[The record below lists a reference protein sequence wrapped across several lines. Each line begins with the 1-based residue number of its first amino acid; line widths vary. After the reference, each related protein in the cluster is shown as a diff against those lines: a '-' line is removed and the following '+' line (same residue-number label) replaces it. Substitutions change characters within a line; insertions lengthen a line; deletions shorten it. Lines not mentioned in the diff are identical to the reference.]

1 MYLRNL
7 FTLLC
12 LALTL
17 GAQAQDNPYRVYT
30 RQLPFS
36 MPEVAAPVFP
46 KKTVS
51 LTRYG
56 AKGDGKTLCTEAFSK
71 AIDELSRQGGGRL
84 SVPQGVW
91 FTGPIVLKSHVDLH
105 LEKGAVILFSGD
117 MDLYPVIETNY
128 EGELRKHCQ
137 SPVSAVGQT
146 DIAITGQGII
156 DGNGI
161 CWRPLKKEKV
171 TEGQWKKFTSKGGV
185 FPRSTMWYP
194 SEERVKMRPVLL
206 YLESC
211 RNVLLQGV
219 TFQNSPNWCLHPLLC
234 ENLIVDQ
241 VMVRNPAYA
250 QNGDAIDVES
260 CRNVL
265 VVNSSFD
272 AGDDGICLK
281 SGRDEQG
288 RRRGRPTENVVVDGC
303 TVFNG
308 HGGFVVGSE
317 MSGGVRNIWVNDCQF
332 LGTDAGLRF
341 KSCRGRGGVV
351 ENIYIRNISMADI
364 LGDAV
369 TFDLFYGGK
378 SVIEQLE
385 SGERINN
392 IAAEPVGEGTPV
404 FRNIDIQHVVCRGAH
419 RALWFNGLPEMPI
432 SDIRLSDITIQADE
446 PGDFFN
452 CKNITKKNV
461 VVE

>member
-51 LTRYG
+51 LAQYG

-265 VVNSSFD
+265 VINSSFD

-432 SDIRLSDITIQADE
+432 SDIRLSDITIQSDE

>member
-12 LALTL
+12 LTLTL
-17 GAQAQDNPYRVYT
+17 GAQAQENPYCAYT

-36 MPEVAAPVFP
+36 MSEVAAPVFP

-51 LTRYG
+51 LAQYG

-194 SEERVKMRPVLL
+194 SEERVKMRSVLL

-265 VVNSSFD
+265 VINSSFD

-432 SDIRLSDITIQADE
+432 SDICLSDITIQADE

>member
-17 GAQAQDNPYRVYT
+17 GAQAQENPYRAYT

-51 LTRYG
+51 LTQYG

-156 DGNGI
+156 DGNG
-161 CWRPLKKEKV
+161 R
-171 TEGQWKKFTSKGGV
+171 QWKKFTSKGGV

-265 VVNSSFD
+265 VINSSFD

-303 TVFNG
+303 MVFNG

>member
-51 LTRYG
+51 LTQYG
-56 AKGDGKTLCTEAFSK
+56 AKGDGKTLCTEAFSR

-171 TEGQWKKFTSKGGV
+171 TEGQWKKYTSKGGV

-265 VVNSSFD
+265 VINSSFD

>member
-36 MPEVAAPVFP
+36 MPEVTAPVFP

-51 LTRYG
+51 LAQYG

-265 VVNSSFD
+265 VINSSFD

>member
-17 GAQAQDNPYRVYT
+17 GAQAQDNPYRAYT

-51 LTRYG
+51 LTQYG

-146 DIAITGQGII
+146 DIAISGQGII

-452 CKNITKKNV
+452 CKNITKKKV

>member
-17 GAQAQDNPYRVYT
+17 GAQAQDNPYRAYT

-51 LTRYG
+51 LTQYG

-71 AIDELSRQGGGRL
+71 AIDELSREGGGRL

>member
-36 MPEVAAPVFP
+36 MPEVTAPVFP

-51 LTRYG
+51 LAQYG
-56 AKGDGKTLCTEAFSK
+56 AKGDGKTLCTEAFSR

>member
-17 GAQAQDNPYRVYT
+17 GAQAQDNPYRAYT

-51 LTRYG
+51 LTQYG

-146 DIAITGQGII
+146 DIAISGQGII

-272 AGDDGICLK
+272 DGDDGICLK

>member
-36 MPEVAAPVFP
+36 MPEVTAPVFP

-51 LTRYG
+51 LAQYG

-265 VVNSSFD
+265 VINSSFD

-432 SDIRLSDITIQADE
+432 SDIRLNDITIQADE

>member
-36 MPEVAAPVFP
+36 MPEVATPVFP

-432 SDIRLSDITIQADE
+432 SDIRLSDIIIQANE
-446 PGDFFN
+446 PGDCFN

>member
-17 GAQAQDNPYRVYT
+17 GAQAQDNPYRAYT

-51 LTRYG
+51 LAQYG

-265 VVNSSFD
+265 VINSSFD

-432 SDIRLSDITIQADE
+432 SDIRLNDITIQADE

>member
-17 GAQAQDNPYRVYT
+17 GAQAQENPYRAYT

-36 MPEVAAPVFP
+36 MPEVTAPVFP

-51 LTRYG
+51 LAQYG

-265 VVNSSFD
+265 VINSSFD

>member
-17 GAQAQDNPYRVYT
+17 GAQAQDNPYRAYT

-36 MPEVAAPVFP
+36 MPEVAAPVYP

-51 LTRYG
+51 LTQYG

-146 DIAITGQGII
+146 DIAISGQGII

-272 AGDDGICLK
+272 DGDDGICLK

>member
-1 MYLRNL
+1 M
-7 FTLLC
+7 
-12 LALTL
+12 
-17 GAQAQDNPYRVYT
+17 
-30 RQLPFS
+30 
-36 MPEVAAPVFP
+36 
-46 KKTVS
+46 
-51 LTRYG
+51 
-56 AKGDGKTLCTEAFSK
+56 
-71 AIDELSRQGGGRL
+71 
-84 SVPQGVW
+84 
-91 FTGPIVLKSHVDLH
+91 
-105 LEKGAVILFSGD
+105 
-117 MDLYPVIETNY
+117 
-128 EGELRKHCQ
+128 
-137 SPVSAVGQT
+137 SAVGQT

-250 QNGDAIDVES
+250 QNCDAIDVES

-265 VVNSSFD
+265 VINSSFD

-364 LGDAV
+364 LGA
-369 TFDLFYGGK
+369 
-378 SVIEQLE
+378 ER
-385 SGERINN
+385 SG
-392 IAAEPVGEGTPV
+392 
-404 FRNIDIQHVVCRGAH
+404 
-419 RALWFNGLPEMPI
+419 L
-432 SDIRLSDITIQADE
+432 
-446 PGDFFN
+446 
-452 CKNITKKNV
+452 
-461 VVE
+461 

>member
-1 MYLRNL
+1 
-7 FTLLC
+7 
-12 LALTL
+12 
-17 GAQAQDNPYRVYT
+17 
-30 RQLPFS
+30 
-36 MPEVAAPVFP
+36 
-46 KKTVS
+46 
-51 LTRYG
+51 
-56 AKGDGKTLCTEAFSK
+56 
-71 AIDELSRQGGGRL
+71 
-84 SVPQGVW
+84 
-91 FTGPIVLKSHVDLH
+91 
-105 LEKGAVILFSGD
+105 
-117 MDLYPVIETNY
+117 
-128 EGELRKHCQ
+128 
-137 SPVSAVGQT
+137 
-146 DIAITGQGII
+146 
-156 DGNGI
+156 
-161 CWRPLKKEKV
+161 
-171 TEGQWKKFTSKGGV
+171 
-185 FPRSTMWYP
+185 
-194 SEERVKMRPVLL
+194 MRPVLL

-404 FRNIDIQHVVCRGAH
+404 FRNIDIGKKKVDAVAEMLRDI
-419 RALWFNGLPEMPI
+419 NPEIDSGLRLV
-432 SDIRLSDITIQADE
+432 DTGYTGQRLSGYVFLCVDNIELRREITEKCKDNPYIKAMFDFRMGLTSAQHYAADMSNAKMVESFLKSMAFSHAEAKEAMPVSACNIPLSVCPTVRSIVALGVANFVNFAKGLGLKKQIQIDAFE
-446 PGDFFN
+446 QAVTAF
-452 CKNITKKNV
+452 
-461 VVE
+461 

>member
-432 SDIRLSDITIQADE
+432 SDIRLSDIIIQADE

>member
-17 GAQAQDNPYRVYT
+17 GAQAQENPYRAYT

-51 LTRYG
+51 LTQYG

-84 SVPQGVW
+84 SIPQGVW

-265 VVNSSFD
+265 VINSSFD

-432 SDIRLSDITIQADE
+432 SDIRLSDITIQSDE

>member
-12 LALTL
+12 FALAL
-17 GAQAQDNPYRVYT
+17 GAQAQDNPYRAYT

-51 LTRYG
+51 LTQYG
-56 AKGDGKTLCTEAFSK
+56 AKGDGKTLCTEAFSR

-91 FTGPIVLKSHVDLH
+91 FTGPIVLKSHVNLH

-117 MDLYPVIETNY
+117 MNLYPVIETNY

-171 TEGQWKKFTSKGGV
+171 TEGQWKKYTSKGGV

-265 VVNSSFD
+265 VINSSFD

-432 SDIRLSDITIQADE
+432 SDIRLNDITIQADE

>member
-17 GAQAQDNPYRVYT
+17 GAQAQDNPYRAYT

-56 AKGDGKTLCTEAFSK
+56 AKGDGKTLCTEAFSR

-404 FRNIDIQHVVCRGAH
+404 FLNIDIQHVVCRGAH

-432 SDIRLSDITIQADE
+432 SDIRLSDIIIQADE

>member
-17 GAQAQDNPYRVYT
+17 GSQAQDNPYRVYT

-51 LTRYG
+51 LAQYG

-265 VVNSSFD
+265 VINSSFD

>member
-17 GAQAQDNPYRVYT
+17 GAQAQDNPYRAYT

-51 LTRYG
+51 LTQYG

-265 VVNSSFD
+265 VINSSFD

-432 SDIRLSDITIQADE
+432 SDIRLNDITIQADE

>member
-17 GAQAQDNPYRVYT
+17 GAQAQDNPYRAYT

-51 LTRYG
+51 LTQYG

-146 DIAITGQGII
+146 DIAISGQGII

>member
-17 GAQAQDNPYRVYT
+17 GSQAQDNPYRVYT

-51 LTRYG
+51 LAQYG

-146 DIAITGQGII
+146 DIAISGQGII

-194 SEERVKMRPVLL
+194 SEERV
-206 YLESC
+206 
-211 RNVLLQGV
+211 
-219 TFQNSPNWCLHPLLC
+219 
-234 ENLIVDQ
+234 
-241 VMVRNPAYA
+241 
-250 QNGDAIDVES
+250 
-260 CRNVL
+260 
-265 VVNSSFD
+265 
-272 AGDDGICLK
+272 
-281 SGRDEQG
+281 
-288 RRRGRPTENVVVDGC
+288 
-303 TVFNG
+303 
-308 HGGFVVGSE
+308 
-317 MSGGVRNIWVNDCQF
+317 
-332 LGTDAGLRF
+332 
-341 KSCRGRGGVV
+341 
-351 ENIYIRNISMADI
+351 
-364 LGDAV
+364 
-369 TFDLFYGGK
+369 
-378 SVIEQLE
+378 
-385 SGERINN
+385 
-392 IAAEPVGEGTPV
+392 
-404 FRNIDIQHVVCRGAH
+404 
-419 RALWFNGLPEMPI
+419 
-432 SDIRLSDITIQADE
+432 
-446 PGDFFN
+446 
-452 CKNITKKNV
+452 
-461 VVE
+461 

>member
-17 GAQAQDNPYRVYT
+17 GAQAQDNPYRAYT

-51 LTRYG
+51 LTQYG

-265 VVNSSFD
+265 VINSSFD

>member
-56 AKGDGKTLCTEAFSK
+56 AKGDGKTLCTEAFSR

-265 VVNSSFD
+265 VINSSFD

-432 SDIRLSDITIQADE
+432 SDIRLSDITIQSDE

>member
-17 GAQAQDNPYRVYT
+17 GAQAQDNPYRAYT

-265 VVNSSFD
+265 VINSSFD

>member
-17 GAQAQDNPYRVYT
+17 GAQAQDNPYRAYT

-36 MPEVAAPVFP
+36 MPEVAAPVYP

-51 LTRYG
+51 LTQYG

-146 DIAITGQGII
+146 DIAISGQGII

-272 AGDDGICLK
+272 DGDDGICLK

-378 SVIEQLE
+378 SVIVQ
-385 SGERINN
+385 RT
-392 IAAEPVGEGTPV
+392 A
-404 FRNIDIQHVVCRGAH
+404 RDAH
-419 RALWFNGLPEMPI
+419 QRHPPQ
-432 SDIRLSDITIQADE
+432 RYHH
-446 PGDFFN
+446 PGR
-452 CKNITKKNV
+452 
-461 VVE
+461 

>member
-17 GAQAQDNPYRVYT
+17 GAQAQDNPYRAYT

-56 AKGDGKTLCTEAFSK
+56 AKGDGKTLCTEAFSR

>member
-1 MYLRNL
+1 
-7 FTLLC
+7 
-12 LALTL
+12 
-17 GAQAQDNPYRVYT
+17 
-30 RQLPFS
+30 
-36 MPEVAAPVFP
+36 
-46 KKTVS
+46 
-51 LTRYG
+51 
-56 AKGDGKTLCTEAFSK
+56 
-71 AIDELSRQGGGRL
+71 
-84 SVPQGVW
+84 
-91 FTGPIVLKSHVDLH
+91 
-105 LEKGAVILFSGD
+105 
-117 MDLYPVIETNY
+117 
-128 EGELRKHCQ
+128 
-137 SPVSAVGQT
+137 
-146 DIAITGQGII
+146 
-156 DGNGI
+156 
-161 CWRPLKKEKV
+161 
-171 TEGQWKKFTSKGGV
+171 
-185 FPRSTMWYP
+185 
-194 SEERVKMRPVLL
+194 MRPVLL

>member
-51 LTRYG
+51 LAQYG

-265 VVNSSFD
+265 VINSSFD

>member
-17 GAQAQDNPYRVYT
+17 GAQAQDNPYRAYT

-56 AKGDGKTLCTEAFSK
+56 AKGDGKTLCTEAFSR

-84 SVPQGVW
+84 SIPQGVW

-432 SDIRLSDITIQADE
+432 SDIRLSDIIIQADE

>member
-36 MPEVAAPVFP
+36 MPEVATPVFP

>member
-17 GAQAQDNPYRVYT
+17 GAQAQDNPYRAYT

-51 LTRYG
+51 LTQYG

-146 DIAITGQGII
+146 DIAISGQGII

-265 VVNSSFD
+265 VINSSFD

>member
-17 GAQAQDNPYRVYT
+17 GAQAQENPYRAYT

-51 LTRYG
+51 LTQYG

-117 MDLYPVIETNY
+117 MNLYPVIETNY

-194 SEERVKMRPVLL
+194 SEEGVKMRPVLL

-265 VVNSSFD
+265 VINSSFD

>member
-17 GAQAQDNPYRVYT
+17 GAQAQDNPYRAYT

-51 LTRYG
+51 LTQYG

-91 FTGPIVLKSHVDLH
+91 FTGPIV
-105 LEKGAVILFSGD
+105 FSGD

-452 CKNITKKNV
+452 NKNITKKNV

>member
-17 GAQAQDNPYRVYT
+17 GAQAQDNPYRAYT

-51 LTRYG
+51 LTQYG

-117 MDLYPVIETNY
+117 MNLYPVIETNY

-194 SEERVKMRPVLL
+194 SEEGVKMRPVLL

-265 VVNSSFD
+265 VINSSFD

>member
-12 LALTL
+12 FALAL
-17 GAQAQDNPYRVYT
+17 GAQAQDNPYRAYT

-51 LTRYG
+51 LTQYG
-56 AKGDGKTLCTEAFSK
+56 AKGDGKTLCTEAFSR

-91 FTGPIVLKSHVDLH
+91 FTGPIVLKSHVNLH

-117 MDLYPVIETNY
+117 MNLYPVIETNY

-171 TEGQWKKFTSKGGV
+171 TEGQWKKYTSKGGV

>member
-56 AKGDGKTLCTEAFSK
+56 AKGDGKTLCTEAFSR
-71 AIDELSRQGGGRL
+71 AIDELSHQGGGRL
-84 SVPQGVW
+84 SIPQGVW

-265 VVNSSFD
+265 VINSSFD